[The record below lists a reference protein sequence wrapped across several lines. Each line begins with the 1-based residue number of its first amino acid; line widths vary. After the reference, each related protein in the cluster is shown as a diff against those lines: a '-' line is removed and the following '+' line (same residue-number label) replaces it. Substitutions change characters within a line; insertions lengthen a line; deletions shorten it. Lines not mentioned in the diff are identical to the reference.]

1 MSENSDSRILYIDYS
16 KCIGC
21 ETCEGV
27 CRFLHN
33 QPRIVMVRTVGGELI
48 PLYCRNC
55 PSPMCVKACAP
66 GALSVDACG
75 RVNLNPMLC
84 RGCQSM
90 DCVQAC
96 PFGGIHA
103 TGEGVGVS
111 KCTLCAERAKLDMPP
126 ACMEMC
132 PCGAIQ
138 YVERNEIPELQSDI
152 SRAAQKRMLA
162 HVNPKQS

>member
-1 MSENSDSRILYIDYS
+1 MSTEHDSRILYIDYS

-21 ETCEGV
+21 ETCEAV
-27 CRFLHN
+27 CKFLHN
-33 QPRIVMVRTVGGELI
+33 QPRIVMVRTVAGELI

-55 PSPMCVKACAP
+55 PSPQCVRACKP
-66 GALSVDACG
+66 GALTVNAQG

-84 RGCQSM
+84 RGCESM

-111 KCTLCAERAKLDMPP
+111 KCNLCAERAPLSMPP

-132 PCGAIQ
+132 PCAAIR
-138 YVERNEIPELQSDI
+138 YVDRSEIPELQSDV
-152 SRAAQKRMLA
+152 SKAAQKRMLA
-162 HVNPKQS
+162 HVNPK